1 MVDNHSY
8 SLLADAYDNA
18 NNKVTTILYIDADK
32 EMSNVLKKVNEY
44 QGMDFKMDLYGNKVR
59 IIFSSSMENTISFL
73 GFVKE
78 LNK

>member
-1 MVDNHSY
+1 MADNHSY

-73 GFVKE
+73 SFIKI
-78 LNK
+78 L

>member
-1 MVDNHSY
+1 MADNHSY

-73 GFVKE
+73 SFIKE

>member
-1 MVDNHSY
+1 MADNHSY

-32 EMSNVLKKVNEY
+32 EMNNVLRKVNEY

>member
-59 IIFSSSMENTISFL
+59 IIFSSIMENNISFL

>member
-32 EMSNVLKKVNEY
+32 EMSNVLRKVNEY

-59 IIFSSSMENTISFL
+59 IIFASSMDNTISFL
-73 GFVKE
+73 SFIKS
-78 LNK
+78 L